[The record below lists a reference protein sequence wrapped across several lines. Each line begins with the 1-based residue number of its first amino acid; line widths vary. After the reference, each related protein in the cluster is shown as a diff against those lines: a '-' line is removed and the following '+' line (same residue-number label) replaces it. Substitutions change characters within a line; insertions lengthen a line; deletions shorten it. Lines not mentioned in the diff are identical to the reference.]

1 MWKHQN
7 IIHLKDETRLAM
19 KKKYIMAIFCMNSG
33 ISEWI
38 FYIQVSMTHP
48 VEDTPGDV
56 DSGEIIGLR
65 YIVVCLK
72 WEEELWNKL
81 TIW

>member
-1 MWKHQN
+1 
-7 IIHLKDETRLAM
+7 
-19 KKKYIMAIFCMNSG
+19 MNSG

-48 VEDTPGDV
+48 IEDTPGDV